1 MENKIYKHVFNDVIR
16 KKTTF
21 KTNEIFNEIQQ
32 EYGLNRILFNPR
44 KPSPNIFM
52 NKLHKRMDQYYSSL
66 SKRCKI
72 LKK

>member
-52 NKLHKRMDQYYSSL
+52 NKLHKRMDQYYDSL

-72 LKK
+72 SKK